1 MESEGFS
8 ALDRKLG
15 ATEKDGFENKRYSI
29 NGKHFLNDNSI
40 LGINLFSTDEYV
52 ETDDSFGSS
61 DTSTYYA
68 NEYTQGIGLE
78 YEKEFNNLSNVL
90 NYSKFSSDRSGQTFS
105 ATKTKEKEPLCHI
118 KGQVI

>member
-1 MESEGFS
+1 MGLKTNDTQLMENIFF
-8 ALDRKLG
+8 D
-15 ATEKDGFENKRYSI
+15 
-29 NGKHFLNDNSI
+29 DNSI

-90 NYSKFSSDRSGQTFS
+90 NYSKFSSDKWTNIFKLQKQRR
-105 ATKTKEKEPLCHI
+105 KNLY
-118 KGQVI
+118 VI

>member
-1 MESEGFS
+1 M
-8 ALDRKLG
+8 
-15 ATEKDGFENKRYSI
+15 
-29 NGKHFLNDNSI
+29 
-40 LGINLFSTDEYV
+40 GINLFSTDEYV

-105 ATKTKEKEPLCHI
+105 SYKN
-118 KGQVI
+118 KGERTFMSYKGSSN